1 MNDQSYKSPMAAL
14 LWSTTLYGFGQLYNR
29 SHDINREL
37 RANNVPEPTR
47 KTKGLG
53 ELYGLASG
61 MTLGLAWS
69 SFFMNLFIVAL
80 DLQYWA
86 LSLAGWLK
94 IGVQRMLFRRKG
106 TKNEI

>member
-69 SFFMNLFIVAL
+69 SFFYEPLYSGLGFAILGIIVGRLVENRSTTHAVSPER
-80 DLQYWA
+80 YE
-86 LSLAGWLK
+86 K
-94 IGVQRMLFRRKG
+94 
-106 TKNEI
+106 